1 MEETLSEVQ
10 EASRTSSE
18 ASANRN
24 EASLQEEIETL
35 KVIHMMIDSAQSQ
48 KYAYCVVY
56 HSMVVSTCDG
66 LLLDI
71 PGNYN
76 IRHIWGIH

>member
-35 KVIHMMIDSAQSQ
+35 KVIHMMIDSTQSHI
-48 KYAYCVVY
+48 KVCILC
-56 HSMVVSTCDG
+56 SVS
-66 LLLDI
+66 
-71 PGNYN
+71 
-76 IRHIWGIH
+76 

>member
-35 KVIHMMIDSAQSQ
+35 KVIHMMIDSAQSHI
-48 KYAYCVVY
+48 KVCILC
-56 HSMVVSTCDG
+56 SVS
-66 LLLDI
+66 
-71 PGNYN
+71 
-76 IRHIWGIH
+76 

>member
-35 KVIHMMIDSAQSQ
+35 KVIHMMIDSHIKVCILCS
-48 KYAYCVVY
+48 
-56 HSMVVSTCDG
+56 VS
-66 LLLDI
+66 
-71 PGNYN
+71 
-76 IRHIWGIH
+76 